1 MSRIGLVITALVVV
15 LVSMVGLRAIEER
28 SRRDVGNALQ
38 GVLSTA
44 QRGLDHRGAQA
55 QADIERWGTDPRVAE
70 LATTLLEIGDDP
82 EALRASGAQVA
93 VRALLGP
100 VVAARAYRGFFLIA
114 PDGLSLASARDAN
127 IGILNLLSEQP
138 DFLAQVLSGELRTS
152 RPLWSDVPLDSTGES
167 SVREPTMFAGG
178 PVVGPDGAVLAI
190 LTLRLDPAGE
200 FSRLLSFA
208 RLGETGE
215 TYAFDSEGRMLTAS
229 RFEPQLLDLGL
240 LAPDEGSMLS
250 VEIRD
255 PGVNLAAGEPPRETG
270 TRPLTRAVAAAV
282 QGESGMDLMGYRD
295 YRGVPVVGAWRWD
308 ADGSFGLATE
318 QDRDEAF
325 TSLKQMRRLTLTTLT
340 AVLLLTLG
348 LLAVQGRATRRALRS
363 ADALE
368 ASEAKHRVVATAA
381 HDGLVTLDS
390 TGVIQFANAA
400 IGTIFGWS
408 EAELVGEPITRL
420 MSADMAAAHSR
431 AFAQVVRTGKRTR
444 SWSAVE
450 VVGRHRDG
458 HAVPLEVSFGDVVSD
473 GERLFIGVL
482 RDVTERR
489 AAEQDKRALEA
500 ELHQA
505 QKLESIGRLAGGV
518 AHDFNNLL
526 MGIMGSLELASSP
539 GIADAERARRLT
551 EARATA
557 ERAAELTRRLL
568 GTARLHRTRS
578 EAVDLSALVGQTSS
592 ILGSLVG
599 DGIVLTL
606 PVAEDCWV
614 EGDPVEL
621 EQVLL
626 NLVSNARDAMAAK
639 GTLLVELER
648 QGADVVLRVIDDGA
662 GMSDEV
668 ADHIFEPFYTTK
680 EAGSGTGLGLSI
692 VYRVVQD
699 GGGRIAVRSRLGS
712 GTTIEIHFP
721 GCAPVAPPPP
731 TMQLDSGS
739 FALGGSVLVVDDE
752 PIVLQVV
759 TSALREAGLSVK
771 SAPDGLHAAALL
783 SDGYAPQVLIT
794 DLSMPGMDGFDL
806 ADLARKLL
814 PDLKVVFTTGFGED
828 VLERRDLDPA
838 DLLLL
843 RKPFRLADVLE
854 TVRGLLRP

>member
-1 MSRIGLVITALVVV
+1 MVEPSASTTMEMMLLSWDAPLRVLIVDDSLADYELTRAYANRGAPEVFSFEWAADYDAGLEAMLRGEHDVYVIDHDIAGRTGLELIREATVLGCDGPKVMCTGTVHPSIEGKAILAGAVDFLRKNQLDADSVVRLLRNTVARHRAFRSQSEEIERLLQSDTSLRIIVQHADGLVI
-15 LVSMVGLRAIEER
+15 
-28 SRRDVGNALQ
+28 
-38 GVLSTA
+38 
-44 QRGLDHRGAQA
+44 
-55 QADIERWGTDPRVAE
+55 
-70 LATTLLEIGDDP
+70 
-82 EALRASGAQVA
+82 
-93 VRALLGP
+93 
-100 VVAARAYRGFFLIA
+100 VAA
-114 PDGLSLASARDAN
+114 
-127 IGILNLLSEQP
+127 
-138 DFLAQVLSGELRTS
+138 
-152 RPLWSDVPLDSTGES
+152 
-167 SVREPTMFAGG
+167 
-178 PVVGPDGAVLAI
+178 
-190 LTLRLDPAGE
+190 
-200 FSRLLSFA
+200 
-208 RLGETGE
+208 
-215 TYAFDSEGRMLTAS
+215 
-229 RFEPQLLDLGL
+229 
-240 LAPDEGSMLS
+240 
-250 VEIRD
+250 
-255 PGVNLAAGEPPRETG
+255 
-270 TRPLTRAVAAAV
+270 
-282 QGESGMDLMGYRD
+282 
-295 YRGVPVVGAWRWD
+295 
-308 ADGSFGLATE
+308 
-318 QDRDEAF
+318 
-325 TSLKQMRRLTLTTLT
+325 
-340 AVLLLTLG
+340 
-348 LLAVQGRATRRALRS
+348 
-363 ADALE
+363 
-368 ASEAKHRVVATAA
+368 
-381 HDGLVTLDS
+381 DGLVHF
-390 TGVIQFANAA
+390 VNPAA
-400 IGTIFGWS
+400 
-408 EAELVGEPITRL
+408 EAILGRRHVELVGTVLEVPLAGQTEE
-420 MSADMAAAHSR
+420 
-431 AFAQVVRTGKRTR
+431 QTVVRPNGVERIVSVR
-444 SWSAVE
+444 STSLLWEGEPCRVASV
-450 VVGRHRDG
+450 RD
-458 HAVPLEVSFGDVVSD
+458 
-473 GERLFIGVL
+473 I
-482 RDVTERR
+482 TEER
-489 AAEQDKRALEA
+489 AAREQLN
-500 ELHQA
+500 HA
-505 QKLESIGRLAGGV
+505 QKMAVVGRLAGGV